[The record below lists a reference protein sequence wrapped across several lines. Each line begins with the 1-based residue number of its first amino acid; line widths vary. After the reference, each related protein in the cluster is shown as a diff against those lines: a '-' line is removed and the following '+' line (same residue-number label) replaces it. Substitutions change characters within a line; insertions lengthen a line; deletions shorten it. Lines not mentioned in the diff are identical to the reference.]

1 MDETLSDWL
10 RLREPADGIARSE
23 ALTHAIVDV
32 LPAVETLSVL
42 DLATGRG
49 SNIRFLAERLP
60 GPQRWLAVDQSPTL
74 LAGLREQMSSWGAL
88 RGHTVRTEADGCRI
102 RGLDLECE
110 VEARQMGFGTLDRH
124 EVFAGRHLVTA
135 SALLDLVSAQ
145 WLQALA
151 AHCLE
156 ERAAALFT
164 ISYNGRFSCAPA
176 EAEDGM
182 VRDLMNRHQK
192 TDKGLGG
199 PAAGPD
205 AAACAERCFAEA
217 GYEVQRA
224 PSDWALGAAD
234 SDIQRV
240 LVDGWAEA
248 ATAMAPERASTIAGW
263 RARRLAH
270 IDAGR
275 SRVSVGH
282 DDLAA
287 WLP

>member
-23 ALTHAIVDV
+23 ALTRATVDA
-32 LPAVETLSVL
+32 LPAGETLCVL

-102 RGLDLECE
+102 RGVDLECE
-110 VEARQMGFGTLDRH
+110 VEARQMSLGTLDRH

-135 SALLDLVSAQ
+135 SAFLVLVSAQ

-151 AHCLE
+151 AHCLK

-182 VRDLMNRHQK
+182 VRDLMTRHQK

-224 PSDWALGAAD
+224 PSDWALGEAD
-234 SDIQRV
+234 LDIQRV

-270 IDAGR
+270 IDGGR
-275 SRVSVGH
+275 SRVNVGH

-287 WLP
+287 WLR